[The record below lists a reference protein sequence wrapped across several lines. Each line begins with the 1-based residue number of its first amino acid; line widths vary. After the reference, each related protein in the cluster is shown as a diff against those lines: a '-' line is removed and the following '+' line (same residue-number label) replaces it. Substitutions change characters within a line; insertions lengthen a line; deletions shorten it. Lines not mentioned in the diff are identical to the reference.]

1 MSGLH
6 IYTLTIFCMFI
17 KEKMEDEDGSDDSLP
32 NRRVAQ
38 LHLAE
43 VWTSSSFRDPAAR
56 LKIS

>member
-1 MSGLH
+1 
-6 IYTLTIFCMFI
+6 MFI